1 MGRVDGK
8 VALISGGARGMG
20 AAHARALVGEGA
32 KVVIGDILDDDGK
45 KLADEIGEAARYVH
59 LDVTQPEE
67 WDAAVSTAVNDFG
80 KLNVLVNNA
89 GIVALGQ
96 LGQFNVDKWNKVIDV
111 NLNGTFHGIQAVVE
125 PMKAAGGGSIINVS
139 SIEGLRG
146 AVMVHPYV
154 ASKWAVRGLTKS
166 ASLELAPQNIRV
178 NSIHPGFIRTPMT
191 KHFPDDMVT
200 VPLGRPGVSAVVGR
214 DGVAHPGSAHRRA
227 DAEIFCASVEIA
239 RRHLEQRQHDLE
251 RLAVTPVLASQRRQR
266 LHVTDRV
273 VPDVRRAAPP

>member
-20 AAHARALVGEGA
+20 AAHARALVAEGA
-32 KVVIGDILDDDGK
+32 KVVVGDILDDEGK
-45 KLADEIGEAARYVH
+45 KLADELGDAARYVH
-59 LDVTQPEE
+59 LDVTEPEE
-67 WDAAVSTAVNDFG
+67 WEAAVSTAVNDFG

-89 GIVALGQ
+89 GIVALGM

-166 ASLELAPQNIRV
+166 AALELASQNIRV
-178 NSIHPGFIRTPMT
+178 NSIHPGFIWTPMVEQ
-191 KHFPDDMVT
+191 HIASVGGDPQQHRREIDALHPLGHMGEPDDIAW
-200 VPLGRPGVSAVVGR
+200 GVVY
-214 DGVAHPGSAHRRA
+214 
-227 DAEIFCASVEIA
+227 
-239 RRHLEQRQHDLE
+239 
-251 RLAVTPVLASQRRQR
+251 LASDEAKF
-266 LHVTDRV
+266 VTGSELVIDGGYSCR
-273 VPDVRRAAPP
+273 